1 MRMNP
6 RTLWLTIKCEIRV
19 VVGLILRSVSALAQA
34 RKGVLNLCPVFGLR
48 EIFLF
53 LFFSFRVRFIAI
65 WLVITDGLWSLGS
78 LIVIPYIGWKT
89 VDCSG
94 MTRMLLLG
102 KHYQKFESFH
112 SCDTFIPVVYRK
124 STKHIRWDQIA
135 KIEWRIHQEDVSG

>member
-6 RTLWLTIKCEIRV
+6 PTLWLTIKAEIRV
-19 VVGLILRSVSALAQA
+19 VVGLILRCVSALDQA
-34 RKGVLNLCPVFGLR
+34 RKGVFRPVFGLR

-53 LFFSFRVRFIAI
+53 RFFFSFRVRFIAI

-89 VDCSG
+89 MDYGG

-102 KHYQKFESFH
+102 KHYQKLESFR
-112 SCDTFIPVVYRK
+112 SCHTFIPAVYRK
-124 STKHIRWDQIA
+124 STKHTRWDKIA
-135 KIEWRIHQEDVSG
+135 KIKWRIHQGDVSG